1 MSFLYHLG
9 KVNVI
14 VDTLSRLSMNS
25 LVYVENDKKESVK
38 DVYRLVYLGVRLVDS
53 DEGRVLIHNDSK
65 SSLVANV
72 KEKLEKNLS

>member
-25 LVYVENDKKESVK
+25 LVYVEYDKKESVK
-38 DVYRLVYLGVRLVDS
+38 DVYRLVYLSVRLVDS
-53 DEGRVLIHNDSK
+53 DEGCVFIHNDSK
-65 SSLVANV
+65 SPLVANM
-72 KEKLEKNLS
+72 KEKLEKNPS